1 MPKHIEL
8 MKRLELVDYCDVS
21 DAGHF
26 KWYPKGCL
34 IQDCITD
41 YAFNLARKWGAM
53 KMKNPLLIRTD
64 QNEVG
69 QLMKEFHE
77 RDYWVLGGNDKFLLR
92 YASDPLAF
100 PFMQKVNFSY
110 KQSPL
115 KVYEEA
121 TCFRRERKGE
131 LVGMQRVRNFLM
143 TDMHAACATQ
153 EEAAKEFEQLCCKF
167 GDLMNDVIA
176 DGRWVLGWEG
186 TVQFYEDNKDWLIG
200 IGKKMKVPA
209 FFKLMPEMSHYYAI
223 KNEYQ
228 TVTEQGA
235 NIQISTVQ
243 WDVKD
248 GERFGI
254 GYIDKEGK
262 KKNCPVII
270 HASSFGSVER
280 TLASLLENSYLSAKE
295 AGKNPILPIWL
306 SPTQVRLC
314 PVSDDYLK
322 FSEELADKL
331 EKHSI
336 RVEIDDRVESIPK
349 KVRNAETDWVPLI
362 VVIGE
367 KEKSGELMVRFRE
380 TGKTEKMTFDG
391 LVKYMNEKTLEMPFR
406 PLPVPRLMTKQVK
419 FVG

>member
-1 MPKHIEL
+1 
-8 MKRLELVDYCDVS
+8 
-21 DAGHF
+21 
-26 KWYPKGCL
+26 
-34 IQDCITD
+34 
-41 YAFNLARKWGAM
+41 
-53 KMKNPLLIRTD
+53 
-64 QNEVG
+64 
-69 QLMKEFHE
+69 
-77 RDYWVLGGNDKFLLR
+77 
-92 YASDPLAF
+92 
-100 PFMQKVNFSY
+100 
-110 KQSPL
+110 
-115 KVYEEA
+115 
-121 TCFRRERKGE
+121 
-131 LVGMQRVRNFLM
+131 MQRVRNFLM
-143 TDMHAACATQ
+143 TDMHAACATE
-153 EEAAKEFEQLCCKF
+153 EEAAKEFEQLCFKF

-186 TVQFYEDNKDWLIG
+186 TVEFFEKNKSWLIE

-254 GYIDKEGK
+254 GYIDADGK

-270 HASSFGSVER
+270 HASSFGSIER

-295 AGKNPILPIWL
+295 AGKNPILPLWL

-314 PVSDDYLK
+314 PVSDEYLK
-322 FSEELADKL
+322 AAEEFADKL
-331 EKHSI
+331 EKHNI

-362 VVIGE
+362 IVYGE

-380 TGKTEKMTFDG
+380 TGKTEKMDFDS
-391 LVKYMNEKTLEMPFR
+391 LVGYMNEKTKDMPFR
-406 PLPVPRLMTKQVK
+406 PLPVPRLITKQVK